1 MYMMRNAFR
10 FFLFA
15 LFLVSVWSCGNKPQ
29 GTSSSGNV
37 VEDSAEIV
45 IGVKDSTMYGRAG
58 DCGMSTFCLIRDDG
72 DTLYVSRTSEKGE
85 DGLIQGDLILDDRFC
100 MIAGDHNS
108 SLVLAINLTQLNQF
122 VKNYKILNGKVVLP
136 ASNPE
141 KCDTIQILEL
151 TSDSLVYKDM
161 SGKRIIKK

>member
-1 MYMMRNAFR
+1 MYMKRNAFWI
-10 FFLFA
+10 FLFA
-15 LFLVSVWSCGNKPQ
+15 CFTVFAGSCGNKPQ
-29 GTSSSGNV
+29 GTASSGNV

-45 IGVKDSTMYGRAG
+45 MGVKDSTMYGRAG

-100 MIAGDHNS
+100 MIAGDHS
-108 SLVLAINLTQLNQF
+108 TSLVLAINLTQLNHF

-161 SGKRIIKK
+161 SGRRVIKK